1 MAARPFML
9 SEIKENNLESD
20 CVMDL
25 LHGRNAPYITL
36 RNMFLFNMKSKMV
49 VTAGENFMG
58 EYFENN
64 YFLNPLNH

>member
-9 SEIKENNLESD
+9 SEIKENNLETD

-36 RNMFLFNMKSKMV
+36 RKVFLFNRKSKMV
-49 VTAGENFMG
+49 VTDRRTFYGRIF
-58 EYFENN
+58 
-64 YFLNPLNH
+64 

>member
-9 SEIKENNLESD
+9 SEIKENNLECD

-36 RNMFLFNMKSKMV
+36 RKVFLFNMKSKMV
-49 VTAGENFMG
+49 VTAGE
-58 EYFENN
+58 YFENN